1 MASFRRLNDGPYR
14 RSLESPKPFGPGRF
28 VAEGWLV
35 LERALAARVP
45 VEAILVASA
54 RLARLDDL
62 LDGRAVDVLV
72 ADGEVIEAIV
82 GFDLHR
88 GVVAVCER
96 RRLPDVESLV
106 QRSARLLVV
115 EGVSDT
121 ENLGAL
127 FRNAAG
133 LGADG
138 IVVDTTSAD
147 PWSRRVVRTSMGHV
161 LTVPWC
167 RSPVGA
173 AIDAAIAA
181 GHHIVALT
189 PAGDVELT
197 DLEASDR
204 PTAVVVGAE
213 GPGLTRDTLGRA
225 SVTVRI
231 DMAHDVDSLNVATAA
246 ALGMRQAFG
255 PAAARPDYS

>member
-1 MASFRRLNDGPYR
+1 VAPFRRLNDGAYR
-14 RSLESPKPFGPGRF
+14 RSLEAPKPFGPGRF

-35 LERALAARVP
+35 LERALAARVT
-45 VEAILVASA
+45 VEAILVATT
-54 RLARLDDL
+54 RLERLDQL
-62 LDGRAVDVLV
+62 LDGRAVEVLV
-72 ADGEVIEAIV
+72 ADPHVIEAVV

-106 QRSARLLVV
+106 RRSARLLVI

-161 LTVPWC
+161 LTLPWC
-167 RSPVGA
+167 RAPMSGA
-173 AIDAAIAA
+173 LDAAA
-181 GHHIVALT
+181 GHRTVALT
-189 PAGDVELT
+189 PAGTIELT
-197 DLEASDR
+197 EIE
-204 PTAVVVGAE
+204 PTDQPSALLVGAE
-213 GPGLTRDTLGRA
+213 GPGLTEDSLGRA
-225 SVTVRI
+225 SMTVRI
-231 DMAHDVDSLNVATAA
+231 DMARDVDSLNVATAA

-255 PAAARPDYS
+255 PSATRPSYS

>member
-1 MASFRRLNDGPYR
+1 M
-14 RSLESPKPFGPGRF
+14 
-28 VAEGWLV
+28 AEGWLV
-35 LERALAARVP
+35 LQRALAARVT
-45 VEAILVASA
+45 VDAILVAA
-54 RLARLDDL
+54 PRLDRLDDL
-62 LDGRAVDVLV
+62 LDGRAVEVLV
-72 ADGEVIEAIV
+72 AEPTIIEAIV

-96 RRLPDVESLV
+96 RRLPDIESLV
-106 QRSARLLVV
+106 RRSARLLII

-167 RSPVGA
+167 RSPMA
-173 AIDAAIAA
+173 DALDAAATHRLI
-181 GHHIVALT
+181 ALT
-189 PAGDVELT
+189 PAGTDELA
-197 DLEASDR
+197 DIEPSDR
-204 PTAVVVGAE
+204 PTAVLVGAE
-213 GPGLTRDTLGRA
+213 GPGLTADTLDRA
-225 SVTVRI
+225 STTVRI
-231 DMAHDVDSLNVATAA
+231 DMASDVDSLNVATAA

-255 PAAARPDYS
+255 PTEARANYS

>member
-1 MASFRRLNDGPYR
+1 M
-14 RSLESPKPFGPGRF
+14 
-28 VAEGWLV
+28 AEGWLV
-35 LERALAARVP
+35 LQRALEARVT
-45 VEAILVASA
+45 VEAVLVSA
-54 RLARLDDL
+54 PRLERLDDL
-62 LDGRAVDVLV
+62 LDGRAVEVLV
-72 ADGEVIEAIV
+72 AEPAIIEAIV

-96 RRLPDVESLV
+96 RRLPDVDSLV
-106 QRSARLLVV
+106 RRSARLLVI

-167 RSPVGA
+167 RSPMTDA
-173 AIDAAIAA
+173 LDAAM
-181 GHHIVALT
+181 GHRTIALT
-189 PAGDVELT
+189 PAGSIELA
-197 DLEASDR
+197 DIEPPDR
-204 PTAVVVGAE
+204 PTAVLVGAE
-213 GPGLTRDTLGRA
+213 GPGLTADTLDRV
-225 SVTVRI
+225 STTVRI
-231 DMAHDVDSLNVATAA
+231 DMARDVDSLNVATAA

-255 PAAARPDYS
+255 PTAARSNYS